1 MIEKTL
7 KVEGMTCQHC
17 VQTVSEA
24 VGKMAGIQKVEVN
37 LEQKLVNVEF
47 EESLSTID
55 DISAQIVEAGFEIVE
70 D

>member
-1 MIEKTL
+1 
-7 KVEGMTCQHC
+7 MTCQHC